1 MNQITSLQIKIYIKF
16 EYNKKI
22 LAPISIGELIDKITI
37 LEIKEINMTGEKL
50 ENVKRELDYLL
61 VITKDNNIDLN
72 TSNMNKLRLINT
84 ELWNIEDEIRKKELQ
99 QSLKKILS
107 NQHVLFI

>member
-1 MNQITSLQIKIYIKF
+1 
-16 EYNKKI
+16 
-22 LAPISIGELIDKITI
+22 
-37 LEIKEINMTGEKL
+37 MTGEKL

-107 NQHVLFI
+107 N

>member
-1 MNQITSLQIKIYIKF
+1 MH
-16 EYNKKI
+16 
-22 LAPISIGELIDKITI
+22 
-37 LEIKEINMTGEKL
+37 MTGEKL

-107 NQHVLFI
+107 N

>member
-1 MNQITSLQIKIYIKF
+1 M
-16 EYNKKI
+16 KKI

-61 VITKDNNIDLN
+61 VITKDNNIELN

-107 NQHVLFI
+107 N

>member
-1 MNQITSLQIKIYIKF
+1 M
-16 EYNKKI
+16 KKI

-37 LEIKEINMTGEKL
+37 LEIKKMHMTGEKL

-72 TSNMNKLRLINT
+72 TSNVNKLRLINT

-107 NQHVLFI
+107 N

>member
-1 MNQITSLQIKIYIKF
+1 
-16 EYNKKI
+16 
-22 LAPISIGELIDKITI
+22 
-37 LEIKEINMTGEKL
+37 MTGEKL

-61 VITKDNNIDLN
+61 VITKDNNIELN

-107 NQHVLFI
+107 N